1 MLECMKTG
9 RNEGKRAYHP
19 FKEITLS
26 YGTCLILARK
36 HQLCGGKKK
45 KKKKGQNTDADIYV
59 SCDLLVWE
67 ASQLLQSEEAEM
79 KGWTGWEAV

>member
-1 MLECMKTG
+1 MKTG

-26 YGTCLILARK
+26 YETCLILA
-36 HQLCGGKKK
+36 HTPQQCGGR
-45 KKKKGQNTDADIYV
+45 QTDADIYV